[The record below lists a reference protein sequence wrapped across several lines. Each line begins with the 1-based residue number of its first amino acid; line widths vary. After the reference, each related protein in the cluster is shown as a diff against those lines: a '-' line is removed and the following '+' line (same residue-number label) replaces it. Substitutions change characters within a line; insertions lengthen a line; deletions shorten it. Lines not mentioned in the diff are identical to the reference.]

1 METRSQSERRDRSRA
16 RCTRRSGGGPDRRGV
31 LVRLALA
38 ALPAI
43 FAITGCT
50 GTSGRGSAPPPPPP
64 AITVTIQPGS
74 ATLFLGQTQQFAAT
88 VTGSSNIGV
97 TWAVNGVPG
106 GNATAGTISGSGLY
120 TAPAILPAGS
130 AVSVSATSV
139 ADATARAEA
148 SVALQDD
155 IAVSVSPDPATVPAG
170 STQVFTAAV
179 SGSGS
184 PATGVTWS
192 VNGLAGGNSALG
204 TIAATGSNSAAYTAP
219 AAVPAPPNV
228 TLTATSVADTAKSG
242 SASVTIT
249 CANLISPASASVS
262 LGGTQTLTASLCVA
276 SGTEIAWDVN
286 GAAGGNASLGTI
298 AADES
303 GGAHAAVYTAPA
315 DLPSTNPVS
324 IHATGGTAAA
334 LASITI
340 TSSVSVSVVPSETTL
355 GVSERATF
363 AATVTNS
370 PDTGVNWSVNGVP
383 NGNAAVGQICVAGT
397 DPCVSPNGAISG
409 IVDYLAPAAAPG
421 VNPVAITA
429 TSRADPMQTGS
440 ASVFIATQTG
450 PITVSVSPLYAF
462 VVPSSAQPSTMQFF
476 ASVSGTNATGVT
488 WSVQSGVAGQGCG
501 GAACGSID
509 GNGVYTAP
517 PAAPS
522 PNAIAVIATSVF
534 DTTKSGSAAVAITS
548 GPTIRVLLPSSVMAG
563 AMQGFPFQV
572 QGVNFAVGS
581 GGSGSV
587 ILLNGQPR
595 STTCASAGACT
606 TALNPSDVQTAG
618 TMTVQIQN
626 PGAPGALSN
635 IVPFVIVPF
644 DVSVG
649 ALALGLTQPA
659 AGGENIVVAEA
670 TTAASSPINVDFV
683 GFLSGGS
690 CGVQGSPLTVARP
703 GSGSA
708 TVSLCVHGNGLDPSF
723 AYAFSAPSGGADIGV
738 AASSISGIFPNMIEL
753 DVTLSSA
760 TVPGVRSLFI
770 TTLNNDRAVATG
782 VLEVK

>member
-1 METRSQSERRDRSRA
+1 M
-16 RCTRRSGGGPDRRGV
+16 
-31 LVRLALA
+31 
-38 ALPAI
+38 
-43 FAITGCT
+43 
-50 GTSGRGSAPPPPPP
+50 
-64 AITVTIQPGS
+64 TIQPGS

-370 PDTGVNWSVNGVP
+370 PDTGVN
-383 NGNAAVGQICVAGT
+383 
-397 DPCVSPNGAISG
+397 
-409 IVDYLAPAAAPG
+409 
-421 VNPVAITA
+421 
-429 TSRADPMQTGS
+429 
-440 ASVFIATQTG
+440 
-450 PITVSVSPLYAF
+450 
-462 VVPSSAQPSTMQFF
+462 
-476 ASVSGTNATGVT
+476 
-488 WSVQSGVAGQGCG
+488 
-501 GAACGSID
+501 
-509 GNGVYTAP
+509 
-517 PAAPS
+517 
-522 PNAIAVIATSVF
+522 
-534 DTTKSGSAAVAITS
+534 
-548 GPTIRVLLPSSVMAG
+548 
-563 AMQGFPFQV
+563 
-572 QGVNFAVGS
+572 
-581 GGSGSV
+581 
-587 ILLNGQPR
+587 
-595 STTCASAGACT
+595 
-606 TALNPSDVQTAG
+606 
-618 TMTVQIQN
+618 
-626 PGAPGALSN
+626 
-635 IVPFVIVPF
+635 
-644 DVSVG
+644 
-649 ALALGLTQPA
+649 
-659 AGGENIVVAEA
+659 
-670 TTAASSPINVDFV
+670 
-683 GFLSGGS
+683 
-690 CGVQGSPLTVARP
+690 
-703 GSGSA
+703 
-708 TVSLCVHGNGLDPSF
+708 
-723 AYAFSAPSGGADIGV
+723 
-738 AASSISGIFPNMIEL
+738 
-753 DVTLSSA
+753 
-760 TVPGVRSLFI
+760 
-770 TTLNNDRAVATG
+770 
-782 VLEVK
+782 